1 MIARLEENSGKI
13 ISFEEP
19 LTNLTQFQYDSTDE
33 EYYEELEII

>member
-19 LTNLTQFQYDSTDE
+19 LTNLTQFQYDDGTDE
-33 EYYEELEII
+33 YMWSLK